1 MKPLERLKQ
10 YNTKENLWIYILYFL
25 QKENLHAWKIR
36 SLIEK
41 QFNFKSGKITVY
53 RVLYRLENQEL
64 VKSRKEERRRVYQI
78 TQKGIN
84 ELSLAKDFYKEIL
97 KKIS

>member
-10 YNTKENLWIYILYFL
+10 YNTKENLWIYIFYFL
-25 QKENLHAWKIR
+25 QKEDLHAWKIR
-36 SLIEK
+36 FLIEK
-41 QFNFKSGKITVY
+41 NFSFQIGKITVY
-53 RVLYRLENQEL
+53 RVLYRLESQGL
-64 VKSRKEERRRVYQI
+64 VKSRKEEKRRVYKI
-78 TQKGIN
+78 TAKGRK